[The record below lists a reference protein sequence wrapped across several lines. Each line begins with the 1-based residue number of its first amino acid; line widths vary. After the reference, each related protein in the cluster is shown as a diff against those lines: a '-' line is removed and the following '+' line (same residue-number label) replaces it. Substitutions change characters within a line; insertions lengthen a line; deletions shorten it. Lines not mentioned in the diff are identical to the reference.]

1 MTANGPV
8 GDRPIRDGGKPVP
21 VSRPHAKRATV
32 GTRRAGEFDAGQIR
46 ARLRGGADKQQL
58 IGELRGDARRRAAI
72 PELAYCVWELE
83 GETVLATNGFR
94 PSQSVNSLRRQRVIA
109 EFVLAALLRI
119 EHQAYERRFNAIGS
133 ARSAPNHLSALVMQ
147 QIGGLPFQKE
157 LRRLLEA
164 DGLPPNALH
173 PGVTSGWA
181 WARAM
186 GLVEN
191 ASEQVRLTCDLEDN
205 ELLAELL
212 EDAAR
217 PGSLPDDPL
226 IAERRADLDAQAM
239 REIRLRI
246 GTAEQHLYSVER
258 SERTSSHFAAVRDV
272 YKLAAAFARRQHQ
285 GELIVSD
292 SRIRAR
298 ELSRSMTFMRRRAD
312 YLQRAAEVHA
322 QLNPALWDSVL
333 RAVLTHQRQCP
344 EVRSSFPCAECTP
357 QLAQTIKDER
367 RTGSDEPPKA
377 TAAGQIIEQTSD
389 VGRSNESPPERLV
402 STRVDAVLVAVSAS
416 TTARSSTV
424 GLAWVTEDGQ
434 VGVAI
439 DQSPTDLEAPLL
451 AVGRAIADLPDD
463 LSLDIVLR
471 GRPTRARARGRLSVQ
486 GTAQSADMEGTDT
499 LDLLDQLRGQSPR
512 VRIVNEPGMDDDQL
526 SQAAAE
532 LSKVALAAVRGGH
545 SARELHKEI
554 DTVAA
559 KFGVEER
566 KPLLAPTP
574 EAQFVAVTRS
584 TSGEFRWL
592 QPLRRDDVT
601 QRRLPLPTAV
611 AAALDRSPSG
621 SRISLTLIHRS
632 TAIHGETADLVALVT
647 ADGLRLKSGYWPRD
661 FFPGIFLDCTWKP
674 SSGRFIAK
682 TRRLPQPLSVEGHSV
697 GYQYDAQVFTR
708 DTAPISEH
716 GGSVADWVI
725 LTLRTLG
732 YLDPDGRAV
741 LAEDA
746 LERNMMELGFPPAQ
760 LPQLTHVVVRLIRE
774 GRIQRVEGSL
784 GPDGRPVFPA
794 LRYRSPVELL
804 SFRPRIVQVHR
815 DEAPRHQA
823 DPRAGQR
830 PHKVSGFV
838 RRLPSGQSA
847 SDEALEA
854 HAEARRHAELANDA
868 PLKPGFTFVRKHRR
882 LG

>member
-8 GDRPIRDGGKPVP
+8 GDRPVRGGRKPVP
-21 VSRPHAKRATV
+21 VSRPQAKRATV

-46 ARLRGGADKQQL
+46 ARLGGGVDKQQL

-157 LRRLLEA
+157 LRRLLAA

-173 PGVTSGWA
+173 PGVTAGWA

-186 GLVEN
+186 GLVEI

-246 GTAEQHLYSVER
+246 GTAEQHLYSLER

-272 YKLAAAFARRQHQ
+272 YKLAATFARRQHQ

-292 SRIRAR
+292 SRVRAR

-312 YLQRAAEVHA
+312 YLQRAAEVYA

-333 RAVLTHQRQCP
+333 RAVLTHQRHCP
-344 EVRSSFPCAECTP
+344 EVRSSFPCAECAP
-357 QLAQTIKDER
+357 QLAQIIKDER
-367 RTGSDEPPKA
+367 RTGSDDPPKA

-389 VGRSNESPPERLV
+389 GGRSNERPERLV
-402 STRVDAVLVAVSAS
+402 LTRVDALLVAVSAS

-439 DQSPTDLEAPLL
+439 DQSPTDIEAPLV
-451 AVGRAIADLPDD
+451 AIGRAIADLPDD

-471 GRPTRARARGRLSVQ
+471 GRPTRARARGRLAAQ
-486 GTAQSADMEGTDT
+486 GTAQLADMEGSDT

-512 VRIVNEPGMDDDQL
+512 VRIINEPGIDDDQL

-532 LSKVALAAVRGGH
+532 LAKVALAAVRGGH

-559 KFGVEER
+559 KFGVGER

-592 QPLRRDDVT
+592 QPLRRDDVI
-601 QRRLPLPTAV
+601 QRRLPLPTPV

-621 SRISLTLIHRS
+621 PRISLTLIHRS
-632 TAIHGETADLVALVT
+632 TAIPGEKADIVAFVT
-647 ADGLRLKSGYWPRD
+647 ADGLRLKSADWPRD
-661 FFPGIFLDCTWKP
+661 FFPGIFLDCTWQP
-674 SSGRFIAK
+674 SSGRFIAR
-682 TRRLPQPLSVEGHSV
+682 TRRLPQPLSVEGRSV

-716 GGSVADWVI
+716 GGSVADWII
-725 LTLRTLG
+725 LTMRTLG

-746 LERNMMELGFPPAQ
+746 LERNMVELGFPPAQ
-760 LPQLTHVVVRLIRE
+760 LPELTHVVVQLIRE

-815 DEAPRHQA
+815 NETPRHQA

>member
-1 MTANGPV
+1 M
-8 GDRPIRDGGKPVP
+8 
-21 VSRPHAKRATV
+21 
-32 GTRRAGEFDAGQIR
+32 
-46 ARLRGGADKQQL
+46 
-58 IGELRGDARRRAAI
+58 AI

-83 GETVLATNGFR
+83 GEAVLATNGFR
-94 PSQSVNSLRRQRVIA
+94 PSQSVNSLRRHRVIA

-119 EHQAYERRFNAIGS
+119 EHQAYERRFNAIGP

-173 PGVTSGWA
+173 PGVTAGWE
-181 WARAM
+181 WARAI
-186 GLVEN
+186 GLVKKS
-191 ASEQVRLTCDLEDN
+191 SEQVRLTCDLEDN

-217 PGSLPDDPL
+217 PGILPDDPL
-226 IAERRADLDAQAM
+226 IAERRADLHAQAM

-246 GTAEQHLYSVER
+246 GTAEQHLYSIER

-272 YKLAAAFARRQHQ
+272 YKSAATFARRQHQ
-285 GELIVSD
+285 AELIVSD
-292 SRIRAR
+292 SRVRAR

-322 QLNPALWDSVL
+322 QLNPALWDSVV
-333 RAVLTHQRQCP
+333 RAVLTHQRHCP
-344 EVRSSFPCAECTP
+344 EVRSSFPCAKCAP
-357 QLAQTIKDER
+357 LVAQTIKDER
-367 RTGSDEPPKA
+367 RTGSDGPPKVK
-377 TAAGQIIEQTSD
+377 AAGQIIEQIRD
-389 VGRSNESPPERLV
+389 VGRSNEPQPERLV
-402 STRVDAVLVAVSAS
+402 STRVDALLVAVSAS

-451 AVGRAIADLPDD
+451 AIGRAIADLPDD

-471 GRPTRARARGRLSVQ
+471 GRPTRARAHGRLSAQ
-486 GTAQSADMEGTDT
+486 GTAQLADTEESDT
-499 LDLLDQLRGQSPR
+499 LDLLDRLRGQSPR
-512 VRIVNEPGMDDDQL
+512 VRIVNESGMEDNQL

-559 KFGVEER
+559 KFGVEQR

-574 EAQFVAVTRS
+574 EAQFVAVARS
-584 TSGEFRWL
+584 ATGEFRWL
-592 QPLRRDDVT
+592 QSLRRDDVI
-601 QRRLPLPTAV
+601 QRRLPLPAVV

-632 TAIHGETADLVALVT
+632 TAIHGEKADLVALVT
-647 ADGLRLKSGYWPRD
+647 ADGLRLKSGDWPRD
-661 FFPGIFLDCTWKP
+661 FFPGIFLDCTWRP
-674 SSGRFIAK
+674 NSGRFIAK
-682 TRRLPQPLSVEGHSV
+682 TRRLSQPLSVEGQSV
-697 GYQYDAQVFTR
+697 GYQYDVQVFTR
-708 DTAPISEH
+708 ETAPISEH

-725 LTLRTLG
+725 LTMRTLG
-732 YLDPDGRAV
+732 YLDADGRAV

-746 LERNMMELGFPPAQ
+746 LERNMVELGFPPAQ

-784 GPDGRPVFPA
+784 GSDGRPVFPA
-794 LRYRSPVELL
+794 LRYRPPVELL
-804 SFRPRIVQVHR
+804 SFRPKIVQVHR
-815 DEAPRHQA
+815 DETPRHQT
-823 DPRAGQR
+823 DPRADQR

-838 RRLPSGQSA
+838 RRLPWGQSA